1 MPGPQTINLVEI
13 NIPRHF
19 LKYKREKSFVSSPRI
34 MNIEKII
41 VLAISR
47 NIFNEIQV
55 ALKPL
60 EHDPECRILLFEL
73 SFGLFYKSW

>member
-1 MPGPQTINLVEI
+1 MEI

-19 LKYKREKSFVSSPRI
+19 LKYKKEKSFVSSPWI
-34 MNIEKII
+34 MNIVKII

-60 EHDPECRILLFEL
+60 EHDPKCRILLFEL
-73 SFGLFYKSW
+73 SFSLFYKSW

>member
-1 MPGPQTINLVEI
+1 MPGPRTINLVEI

-19 LKYKREKSFVSSPRI
+19 LKCKREKSFVSSPWI
-34 MNIEKII
+34 MNIVKII

-47 NIFNEIQV
+47 NIFNKIQV

>member
-1 MPGPQTINLVEI
+1 MEI

-19 LKYKREKSFVSSPRI
+19 LKCKREKSFVSSPWI
-34 MNIEKII
+34 MNIVKII

-47 NIFNEIQV
+47 NIFNKIQV

-73 SFGLFYKSW
+73 SFGLIYKS